1 MIFRKDI
8 INSSISVGFDLCGV
22 TSPRLLTSNI
32 QNLNRWIEQ
41 GNIGGLDYM
50 RRYMECREDIT
61 KLFEGAKSVVVCAVS
76 YKSTINEGYTS
87 DMQGKVAS
95 YACNRDY
102 HKSIKKMLLKMLKH
116 LQERYPSLNG
126 RAFTDSAPLFE
137 KQLAVDAGLGWIG
150 RQSLLVTPKY
160 GTYVLLGELILDS
173 EVDSYDQPLMSI
185 GCGECRR
192 CIDACPNAAINE
204 ELTIDTRRCI
214 SCQTIERSN
223 DNNTPLHGWIF
234 GCDECQMCCPY
245 NKQAPQHTNRL
256 FDPIFNPCE
265 ITREEWLTMSEE
277 IFLDRFGTT
286 PMRRSGL
293 QRIKDNI

>member
-1 MIFRKDI
+1 
-8 INSSISVGFDLCGV
+8 
-22 TSPRLLTSNI
+22 
-32 QNLNRWIEQ
+32 
-41 GNIGGLDYM
+41 
-50 RRYMECREDIT
+50 
-61 KLFEGAKSVVVCAVS
+61 
-76 YKSTINEGYTS
+76 
-87 DMQGKVAS
+87 
-95 YACNRDY
+95 
-102 HKSIKKMLLKMLKH
+102 MLKQ
-116 LQERYPSLNG
+116 LQEHYPSLNG

-160 GTYVLLGELILDS
+160 GTYVLLGELVLDCH
-173 EVDSYDQPLMSI
+173 VDIYDKPMASI
-185 GCGECRR
+185 GCGECHR
-192 CIDACPNAAINE
+192 CIDACPNQAVNDN
-204 ELTIDTRRCI
+204 LTIDARRCI

-223 DNNTPLHGWIF
+223 DDNTPLHGWIF

-265 ITREEWLTMSEE
+265 ITRGEWLTMSEE